1 MVRFDWAAL
10 MRAGLN
16 GLGLQPA
23 EFWALT
29 PTELALM
36 LGAGPRAAPLTR
48 DNLEELARAFPDVSG
63 ETDEGIS

>member
-1 MVRFDWAAL
+1 
-10 MRAGLN
+10 
-16 GLGLQPA
+16 
-23 EFWALT
+23 
-29 PTELALM
+29 M